1 MPKIE
6 PISFYYT
13 RDDIINA
20 LNNFSDRFKEGK
32 VKEKLAYAIWRDLKT
47 CIYGVL
53 VENWIDSAGRERLIF
68 FESDPCGNKAREVAN
83 LLVYENAFAL
93 FFFEHYFLQHPDYTD
108 EGDYEEM
115 PPKYYYDSAANIAY
129 DYNSTGL
136 QYTTTNLQ
144 YATAKNEINYNEK
157 EKEKKEMKGF
167 NFDFGPCTGDNVR
180 VSMYGIAVK
189 NQNNEWVSYNP
200 ETAQIINVDIFNF
213 EGGKYMFKMP
223 VAPKEV
229 KVGDVII
236 HNKKAM
242 FVVELD
248 ENGFIVVD
256 VNAGEEKKVVP
267 TSNVFGFNFVT
278 KVVSMFNGL
287 AEAPSTDAPFGN
299 MLPFM
304 LMSENKDIDPMMLM
318 FMMNGNNMGDMF
330 SNPMMLYFLCGDKM
344 NKDSMLP
351 LMMLMNQNKAPKGKS
366 GK

>member
-53 VENWIDSAGRERLIF
+53 VENWVDSAGREKLVF
-68 FESDPCGNKAREVAN
+68 FESDRYGDKTREVAN
-83 LLVYENAFAL
+83 LLIYENMFAL
-93 FFFEHYFLQHPDYTD
+93 FFFENYFLQHPDYRN
-108 EGDYEEM
+108 EGDYDEM
-115 PPKYYYDSAANIAY
+115 PPKYYYSNVNTSDIAAIDN
-129 DYNSTGL
+129 YNSIGL
-136 QYTTTNLQ
+136 QYTT
-144 YATAKNEINYNEK
+144 AKNETTTINEK
-157 EKEKKEMKGF
+157 EKKNMKGF

-200 ETAQIINVDIFNF
+200 ETAQIVNVDIFNF
-213 EGGKYMFKMP
+213 EGGKYLFKMP
-223 VAPKEV
+223 VAPKDV
-229 KVGDVII
+229 AIGDVII

-242 FVVELD
+242 FVIELD

-267 TSNVFGFNFVT
+267 TSNVFGFNFIT
-278 KVVSMFNGL
+278 KVVSMFNAF

-304 LMSENKDIDPMMLM
+304 LMSENKDIDPIMLM

-351 LMMLMNQNKAPKGKS
+351 LMMLMNQNKAPKGKG

>member
-1 MPKIE
+1 MPIIE

-13 RDDIINA
+13 QADMVNA
-20 LNNFSDRFKEGK
+20 LNNFSDKVKKGE
-32 VKEKLAYAIWRDLKT
+32 VKEKLAYVIWRDLKA
-47 CIYGVL
+47 CVYGVL
-53 VENWIDSAGRERLIF
+53 VENWVDSAGKDRLIF
-68 FESDPCGNKAREVAN
+68 FESDPRGNKAREIIN
-83 LLVYENAFAL
+83 LSIYSNEFAL
-93 FFFEHYFLQHPDYTD
+93 FFFENYFLQHPDYTD
-108 EGDYEEM
+108 EGDYDEM
-115 PPKYYYDSAANIAY
+115 PTTYNYNTAAVSNNIAY
-129 DYNSTGL
+129 DYNSTSL
-136 QYTTTNLQ
+136 QYTTLTNE
-144 YATAKNEINYNEK
+144 TTTINNNKKEK
-157 EKEKKEMKGF
+157 EKENMKGF

-189 NQNNEWVSYNP
+189 NQNGEWVSYNA
-200 ETAQIINVDIFNF
+200 ETAEIVNVDIFNF
-213 EGGKYMFKMP
+213 EGGKYMFKLP

-242 FVVELD
+242 FVIELD

-267 TSNVFGFNFVT
+267 TSNVFSFNFVT
-278 KVVSMFNGL
+278 KVVSMFNGF

-304 LMSENKDIDPMMLM
+304 LMSENKDVDPMMLM

-351 LMMLMNQNKAPKGKS
+351 LMMLMNQNKAPKSKS

>member
-1 MPKIE
+1 MPIIK

-13 RDDIINA
+13 QNDMVNILD
-20 LNNFSDRFKEGK
+20 NFANEFKKGK
-32 VKEKLAYAIWRDLKT
+32 VKEKLSYTIWRKLKS
-47 CIYGVL
+47 CVYGVL
-53 VENWIDSAGRERLIF
+53 VEEKLDCVGRETLEI
-68 FESDPCGNKAREVAN
+68 FESDQYGNKADLIVM
-83 LLVYENAFAL
+83 LYVYGDSFGE
-93 FFFEHYFLQHPDYTD
+93 FFYEHYFLQHPDYTD
-108 EGDYEEM
+108 EGDYDEM
-115 PPKYYYDSAANIAY
+115 PPKCYYGTTFSDSA
-129 DYNSTGL
+129 YNKS
-136 QYTTTNLQ
+136 
-144 YATAKNEINYNEK
+144 NEIIIDEIF
-157 EKEKKEMKGF
+157 EEEKKEMKGF

-213 EGGKYMFKMP
+213 EGGKYMFKLP

>member
-1 MPKIE
+1 MPIIK

-13 RDDIINA
+13 QDDIVNA
-20 LNNFSDRFKEGK
+20 LNNFNAECKKGK
-32 VKEKLAYAIWRDLKT
+32 VKEKLSYPIWRDLKS
-47 CIYGVL
+47 CVYGVL
-53 VENWIDSAGRERLIF
+53 VENWVDSAGQERLIF
-68 FESDPCGNKAREVAN
+68 FESDPYGNTARQIAN

-93 FFFEHYFLQHPDYTD
+93 FFFEYYFLQHPDYKN
-108 EGDYEEM
+108 EGDYDEM
-115 PPKYYYDSAANIAY
+115 PPKYYYGNVNTSDIAAIDN
-129 DYNSTGL
+129 YNSIGL
-136 QYTTTNLQ
+136 QYTT
-144 YATAKNEINYNEK
+144 AKNETTTINENKK
-157 EKEKKEMKGF
+157 EKENMKGF

-213 EGGKYMFKMP
+213 EGGKYLFKMP
-223 VAPKEV
+223 VAPKDV
-229 KVGDVII
+229 TVGDVII

-242 FVVELD
+242 FVIELD
-248 ENGFIVVD
+248 ENGFVVVD

-267 TSNVFGFNFVT
+267 TSNVFGFNFIT
-278 KVVSMFNGL
+278 KVVSMFNAF

-330 SNPMMLYFLCGDKM
+330 NNPIMLYFLCGDKI
-344 NKDSMLP
+344 NKDSILP
-351 LMMLMNQNKAPKGKS
+351 LMMLMNQNKAPKGKNS
-366 GK
+366 K